1 MSPTIK
7 PGATLIAVLGAVLLA
22 SGCTIAPTEAISTS
36 MDGVH
41 AEPGHRAQIR
51 IELASAY
58 YAEGQ
63 YPVALR
69 EIDLALQISPARSD
83 AHALRALIAMEL
95 GEDQQAERSFQ
106 KALRLDPQSPGL
118 QNNMGWF
125 LCQTGRVEQAIPYF
139 ERAVA
144 SRNYPPA
151 KALTNAGIC
160 SLRINNVAAAEQYLL
175 RAVQADARS
184 VLAHEGLAKI
194 AYNRADYSRAR
205 AHMLQVLSVEQPA
218 IDNLF
223 MAIRIE
229 RKLGDRAAEQS
240 LAAQM
245 RRYFPDSPQ
254 LAAYLRGELDDRKL
268 P

>member
-1 MSPTIK
+1 MSMS
-7 PGATLIAVLGAVLLA
+7 L
-22 SGCTIAPTEAISTS
+22 
-36 MDGVH
+36 DGVH
-41 AEPGHRAQIR
+41 ADPAHRAQVR
-51 IELASAY
+51 IDLASAY

-63 YPVALR
+63 YPVALH
-69 EIDLALQISPARSD
+69 EIDLALQLSPRRAD
-83 AHALRALIAMEL
+83 AHELRALIAMEL
-95 GEDQQAERSFQ
+95 GEDKQAERSFQ

-118 QNNMGWF
+118 HNNMGWF
-125 LCQTGRVEQAIPYF
+125 LCQTGRVDQAMPFF
-139 ERAVA
+139 ERAVT

-160 SLRINNVAAAEQYLL
+160 SLRIRELAAAEQYLM
-175 RAVQADARS
+175 RAVQADPRR

-194 AYNRADYSRAR
+194 AYNRADYSLAR
-205 AHMLQVLSVEQPA
+205 THMLQVLNAEQPV
-218 IDNLF
+218 IDNLL

-229 RKLGDRAAEQS
+229 RKLGDRSAEQS

-254 LAAYLRGELDDRKL
+254 LAAYLRGELDDPKL